1 MTTPISEAANA
12 KPAHLV
18 TRVRRSVRGS
28 GGSSKGIAA
37 GVYGPSTCRRR
48 TAYNPSPMTSRRP
61 TRAASAAGARGR
73 GHHSLAP
80 AHLGE
85 ATAAATVGVIVGG
98 IALVIT
104 GIGMIAMALTIGSR
118 YAGDP
123 PPSVGALSVAP
134 ALMGVG
140 ILVLGGALTAGGLA
154 VFGEVRR
161 ARLATGIVAAVAAA
175 LSAVG
180 ALLAMANPPPDVVL
194 AIALTVTTLVF
205 GASAILLLRPRR

>member
-1 MTTPISEAANA
+1 M
-12 KPAHLV
+12 KRL
-18 TRVRRSVRGS
+18 
-28 GGSSKGIAA
+28 
-37 GVYGPSTCRRR
+37 

-61 TRAASAAGARGR
+61 IQAASAAGARGR

-85 ATAAATVGVIVGG
+85 ATAAATVSVIVGG

-118 YAGDP
+118 YGGDP
-123 PPSVGALSVAP
+123 PPNAASLSLAP
-134 ALMGVG
+134 ALLGLG

-154 VFGEVRR
+154 VVGEVRR
-161 ARLATGIVAAVAAA
+161 ARLVTGALAAFAAA

-180 ALLAMANPPPDVVL
+180 ALLAMASPPPDVVL
-194 AIALTVTTLVF
+194 ALALTVGTMVF
-205 GASAILLLRPRR
+205 GVSAILLLRPRR